1 MHCNSVYKAPKCT
14 VLLWARMSRKDKPA
28 HCSVPLADWLI
39 RSLAE
44 MLPNQCEPLHCCS
57 TMQSNVLHWLLV
69 LEFTGLHCN
78 SLDFTG
84 QCKLDIQLH
93 FCNVLLLCSFFQSKV
108 GSAPHCIETFF
119 SLNTI
124 HPLRETSILGADLC
138 LAISSFWDWDLKLHF
153 SNCPVF
159 QAGHF
164 HNLVACGIMWG
175 VVTVV
180 RTSYFYM
187 WCCGISYF
195 VVLWCVDHTS
205 VWCIAILSL
214 LLIKELQPS
223 SELAMTKL
231 WGNAP
236 STCLQLYTTFYNCL
250 QLYTTFYNCFK
261 RFPTV
266 ICVVVHLL

>member
-1 MHCNSVYKAPKCT
+1 M
-14 VLLWARMSRKDKPA
+14 
-28 HCSVPLADWLI
+28 
-39 RSLAE
+39 
-44 MLPNQCEPLHCCS
+44 
-57 TMQSNVLHWLLV
+57 
-69 LEFTGLHCN
+69 
-78 SLDFTG
+78 

-124 HPLRETSILGADLC
+124 HPLRETSILGADQC

-164 HNLVACGIMWG
+164 HNLVACGNMWG

-187 WCCGISYF
+187 RCCGISYF

-236 STCLQLYTTFYNCL
+236 STCLQLYTTFYNC
-250 QLYTTFYNCFK
+250 FK